1 MSSLKFYS
9 TWFVSLLAL
18 VLAFSG
24 IDYFFHLISPNWAV
38 PEYYFK
44 NKIIWGFLWSIP
56 AAYVALK
63 FSKIWQKSLS
73 FSAVISI
80 ILQAR
85 YYWEGYPLDFVLI
98 FLGIHFAILFV
109 LSLGM
114 FKIYQRKTHPNP
126 PLSRRE

>member
-1 MSSLKFYS
+1 MKPFKFYS
-9 TWFVSLLAL
+9 IWGISLLAL
-18 VLAFSG
+18 ILSFSS
-24 IDYFFHLISPNWAV
+24 IDYLFHLISPDWAV

-44 NKIIWGFLWSIP
+44 NKIIFGFLWSIP

-63 FSKIWQKSLS
+63 FPKIWKKFLF
-73 FSAVISI
+73 FSAAISI

-85 YYWEGYPLDFVLI
+85 YYWEGYPLDFVFI

-114 FKIYQRKTHPNP
+114 FKLLDNYK
-126 PLSRRE
+126 LVK